1 MFNSL
6 SNRLT
11 KVFDTLSR
19 RGILT
24 EAMVN
29 EALREIR
36 IALLEADVSLPVV
49 KDFIA
54 QVKSKAIGENVIKS
68 IKPSD
73 QIVKIVND
81 ALVEVLGGENE
92 ENGKLNFNTNPPSV
106 FMMVGLQG
114 SGKTTSSVKLGK
126 FLQDKQHKKVLT
138 ASVDIYRPAAKEQL
152 AIASKNAGVDCLKI
166 TENEKPMATVKRALN
181 EAKIG
186 GYDVLIIDTA
196 GRLQIDENLMQEL
209 QELRDFLNPIE
220 TLLVA
225 DSLTGQEAANIAK
238 TFNEQISLSG
248 IILTRIDGDGRG
260 GAALSMKSITG
271 KPIKFIGTGE
281 KISDFEV
288 FYPKRLAG
296 RILDMG
302 DIVSLVEKTME
313 NLDQAQV
320 QKSAEAMLKGK
331 FTLEDMLGQI
341 QQMQKIGDL
350 NGIMSILPGA
360 SKIKD
365 KLANANIDDS
375 IIKKQEAIIL
385 SMTIKE
391 RRNPDI
397 IKAKRKIRIA
407 NGAGVLVQDVNKL
420 LKQYEQM
427 KDVMKKFKSKGF
439 IGKLMSSLGGGGDL
453 MGMNANLSDLM
464 KNMPAGAMPND
475 MMSTPELENFKNFDI
490 NNLIKN
496 KK

>member
-6 SNRLT
+6 SNRLG
-11 KVFDTLSR
+11 KVFDSLAR

-24 EAMVN
+24 ETMVDEAM
-29 EALREIR
+29 REIR

-49 KDFIA
+49 KEFVA
-54 QVKSKAIGENVIKS
+54 KVKEQAIGEKVIKA
-68 IKPSD
+68 IKPSE
-73 QIVKIVND
+73 QVVKIVHD
-81 ALVEVLGGENE
+81 ALIETLGGDHSE
-92 ENGKLNFNTNPPSV
+92 LSFNTNPPSIY
-106 FMMVGLQG
+106 MMLGLQG
-114 SGKTTSSVKLGK
+114 SGKTTSSAKLGK
-126 FLQDKQHKKVLT
+126 FLQDKQNKKVLT

-152 AIASKNAGVDCLKI
+152 AIACKSAGVDCVDI
-166 TENEKPMATVKRALN
+166 VENEKPLATVKRALN
-181 EAKIG
+181 QAKIE

-196 GRLQIDENLMQEL
+196 GRLQIDNELMNEL
-209 QELRDFLNPIE
+209 KELKTFLNPIE
-220 TLLVA
+220 SLLVA

-238 TFNEQISLSG
+238 TFNEEIGLSG

-281 KISDFEV
+281 KVSDFEI

-302 DIVSLVEKTME
+302 DVVSLVEKTME
-313 NLDQAQV
+313 NLDHEQAE
-320 QKSAEAMLKGK
+320 KTAKAMLKGK
-331 FTLEDMLGQI
+331 FTLEDMLAQLG
-341 QQMQKIGDL
+341 QMQKMGDL
-350 NGIMSILPGA
+350 SSIVGILPGA

-365 KLANANIDDS
+365 KLASANIDDRM
-375 IIKKQEAIIL
+375 IKRQEAIIL

-407 NGAGVLVQDVNKL
+407 NGSGVQVQDVNKL
-420 LKQYEQM
+420 LKQFDQM
-427 KDVMKKFKSKGF
+427 KDMMKKMKSGGLF
-439 IGKLMSSLGGGGDL
+439 GKLLGGMGG
-453 MGMNANLSDLM
+453 MGGKMPDMSALSDM
-464 KNMPAGAMPND
+464 KGMGD
-475 MMSTPELENFKNFDI
+475 MSILENMNPNALPDFDK
-490 NNLIKN
+490 LKDMDFSKMGLPFN